1 MIYEEFKEHQLAQR
15 EKFLKQEGKLEQ
27 FQSVV
32 DFKNNQIQ
40 TLKANIERLEKAN
53 HKLFHTNYSNN

>member
-1 MIYEEFKEHQLAQR
+1 MIYEEFKEHQLTQQ

-32 DFKNNQIQ
+32 DFKDHQI
-40 TLKANIERLEKAN
+40 
-53 HKLFHTNYSNN
+53 